1 MLWLEGSS
9 GIRRVVEGPKTPS
22 LSSRTAATTPFR
34 AGRTKSRKATSRRV
48 CLASHVAEFCRK
60 TAKNVAGP
68 VDFIY
73 RRIIVTVLRQF
84 LSRREAEILEQMKVL
99 EKELAEIRAAWAALQ
114 SEAGVGPPRPSV
126 TIKDMVRQIL
136 KGRPDGLRAKELL
149 REIQDRFGVAIE
161 RTSLS
166 PQLSRLR
173 EAGEITL
180 QQGRWYSLQ
189 ISLADLKPPA
199 GKRTPESFEVRLDDL
214 L

>member
-1 MLWLEGSS
+1 MSPVIEFM
-9 GIRRVVEGPKTPS
+9 EKTYKIVAP
-22 LSSRTAATTPFR
+22 LLDFR
-34 AGRTKSRKATSRRV
+34 YQRLT
-48 CLASHVAEFCRK
+48 
-60 TAKNVAGP
+60 
-68 VDFIY
+68 
-73 RRIIVTVLRQF
+73 VTVLRQF

-99 EKELAEIRAAWAALQ
+99 EKELSEIRAAWTALQ
-114 SEAGVGPPRPSV
+114 SEVAAGPPRPSV
-126 TIKDMVRQIL
+126 TIKDMIRQIL

-180 QQGRWYSLQ
+180 EHRRWYSLQ
-189 ISLADLKPPA
+189 ISLGELKPPN
-199 GKRTPESFEVRLDDL
+199 GKRTPEPYEVRVDDL